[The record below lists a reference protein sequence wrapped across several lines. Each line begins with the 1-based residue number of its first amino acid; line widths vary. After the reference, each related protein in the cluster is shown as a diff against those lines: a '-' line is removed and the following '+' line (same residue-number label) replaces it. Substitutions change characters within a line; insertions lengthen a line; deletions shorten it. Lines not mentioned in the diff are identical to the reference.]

1 MATKIQVLPKALCDQ
16 LAAGEVLERAS
27 SAIKELIENSLDA
40 NADDIAVEIEEAG
53 RKRLCVSD
61 NGCGMS
67 PEDAKLS
74 VLRHA
79 TSKIRSTSDLSAIS
93 TMGFRG
99 EALASMAAVS
109 KMTVITQPHDA
120 DIGTYLRVEGAEMT
134 DCRETAAP
142 PGTQIALEELFF
154 NTPARLKFLKTPAT
168 ETRRVYEV
176 IEQFA
181 LSCHE
186 VHWKLTVDGRVK
198 CDYPKHRSLR
208 ERALA
213 VLGRSLFDHLY
224 DIQFTVLEN
233 ISVEGLYCAPDFIQS
248 SAGRLYTFVNR
259 RVVQDQTIKTAISKA
274 YKEFLHGKQ
283 PCVILFLTVPLDQ
296 VDVNVHPT
304 KTEVRFSNPDLIFRA
319 VYRAIRSSLELT
331 PWIKNRTDFNM
342 PDAAFQSPEAL
353 AQQNLHLSEVSQ
365 EKTNDW
371 SAFENALSAPRPA
384 TPELDVFDAPLPE
397 TQPAPV
403 FSPQPIQRS
412 VRFSTDT
419 RDSHRTAAPQSPA
432 PPQDEEIGYFSQL
445 KYIGQHD
452 QTYLIC
458 ADGDDLVIID
468 QHAAHERIN
477 FEILKKT
484 ADGILSPTP
493 QGLLFPL
500 LLSLDARLSAVLD
513 EHIRFFEQLG
523 FLIDPMG
530 NLSYAIRATPACMRN
545 YDYIEIIRAALLDIA
560 QLGRTDQFDDIR
572 DNIIATM
579 ACHRSIRAGQ
589 TLSPDEV
596 KNLLKRMDATGFRSN
611 CPHGRPVYFVLSASE
626 LEKRFLRTGFV
637 K

>member
-1 MATKIQVLPKALCDQ
+1 MPTKIQVLPKALCDQ

-67 PEDAKLS
+67 MEDAKLS

-120 DIGTYLRVEGAEMT
+120 NIGTYVRVEGAEMT

-142 PGTQIALEELFF
+142 PGTQIALEDLFF

-168 ETRRVYEV
+168 ETRRIYEV

-181 LSCHE
+181 LSCPE
-186 VHWKLTVDGRVK
+186 VHWKLTVDGKVK

-233 ISVEGLYCAPDFIQS
+233 ISVEGLYCAPDLIQS

-331 PWIKNRTDFNM
+331 PWIKSRTECAM
-342 PDAAFQSPEAL
+342 PDAAFQSPESI
-353 AQQNLHLSEVSQ
+353 AQQNLNLPTERRD
-365 EKTNDW
+365 KTNDW
-371 SAFENALSAPRPA
+371 SAFETALSAPRPA
-384 TPELDVFDAPLPE
+384 TPELDVFDAPPIVTPPPVLPQ
-397 TQPAPV
+397 QPL
-403 FSPQPIQRS
+403 QRT
-412 VRFSTDT
+412 VQFQAADR
-419 RDSHRTAAPQSPA
+419 AIAPQSPENDA
-432 PPQDEEIGYFSQL
+432 SQEEANGYFSQL

-458 ADGDDLVIID
+458 ADGNDLVIID

-484 ADGILSPTP
+484 AEGILSPTP

-513 EHIRFFEQLG
+513 EHIPFFEQLG

-589 TLSPDEV
+589 SLSPSEV
-596 KNLLKRMDATGFRSN
+596 KNLLKRMDETGFRSN
-611 CPHGRPVYFVLSASE
+611 CPHGRPVYFVLSANE